1 MPDLPLPQPDEHEQP
16 FWDYVRSG
24 ELRIQRCAECSR
36 LRHPPRPMCP
46 HCGSLQSEWALASG
60 RGTVYS
66 YIVTHQPI
74 HPALQGRVPFAT
86 VLVELEEGVLLTS
99 NMVDCPADEI
109 EIGMTVA
116 VTFAEINDAVTLPLF
131 QRVQHEGE
139 GPTDG

>member
-1 MPDLPLPQPDEHEQP
+1 MPDLPPPQPDEHAQP
-16 FWDYVRSG
+16 FWDFVRAG
-24 ELRIQRCAECSR
+24 ELRIQRCVECAR

-86 VLVELEEGVLLTS
+86 VLVELEEGVRLTS
-99 NMVDCPADEI
+99 NMVDYPPDGI
-109 EIGMTVA
+109 EIGMPVA